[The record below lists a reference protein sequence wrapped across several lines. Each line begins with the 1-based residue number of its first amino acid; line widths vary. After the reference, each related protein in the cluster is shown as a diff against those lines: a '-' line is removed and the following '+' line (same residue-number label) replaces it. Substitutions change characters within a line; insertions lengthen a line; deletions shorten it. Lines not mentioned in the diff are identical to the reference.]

1 MKLSRGLI
9 LLASVALAACGTG
22 KPDGIVAFHGF
33 PPNTSKQNEKLKAA
47 KVIRE
52 YTTACPG
59 CGKEIEYGKT
69 KCPGKACQAQISWPK
84 TYTCAS
90 CKGTG
95 LCNACVWMD
104 QPTGECYNCRGKG
117 DLIIN
122 GQARDCPNC
131 KGKKACP
138 ICVQPDG
145 RGNMKC
151 DWCKGEGKVSEDFVK
166 AHLRKGASEDDDTK
180 PEEKKP
186 EEKKPEEK
194 KPEEKKPDEKPSEEK
209 K

>member
-1 MKLSRGLI
+1 MKLSRGLV
-9 LLASVALAACGTG
+9 LLASVALAACGSG
-22 KPDGIVAFHGF
+22 KPEGIVAFHGF

-47 KVIRE
+47 KTIRQ

-69 KCPGKACQAQISWPK
+69 KCPSKVCAIQMSWAKAYP
-84 TYTCAS
+84 CAS
-90 CKGTG
+90 CKGSG

-131 KGKKACP
+131 KGKKTCP
-138 ICVQPDG
+138 ICEG
-145 RGNMKC
+145 SRKC
-151 DWCKGEGKVSEDFVK
+151 DWCKGDGKVTEDFVK
-166 AHLRKGASEDDDTK
+166 AHLMKGSNDEEA
-180 PEEKKP
+180 EEKKP
-186 EEKKPEEK
+186 DEKKPEEK
-194 KPEEKKPDEKPSEEK
+194 KPEEKKPDEKKPDEKKPEEK
-209 K
+209 Q